1 MFSVSLFNKQW
12 KRFLFSNKN
21 LALLDGYGW
30 NDGGCWTLAEAI
42 KMWANSERI
51 VRLDA
56 VWSTATKR
64 SDRDILNHVVVQLLP
79 HGIYLDGDGLLTFK
93 KLVNVKMPNELVVG
107 QCYVRPLYDVYDYLK
122 SCERFGIELNANA
135 ATILAERLEKRFGS
149 FCQLV
154 NGIDFSLQ

>member
-1 MFSVSLFNKQW
+1 MTEVSLFNRRW

-42 KMWANSERI
+42 KIWASSERI

-56 VWSTATKR
+56 VWSPATKR
-64 SDRDILNHVVVQLLP
+64 SERDILNHVVVQLIP
-79 HGIYLDGDGLLTFK
+79 HGIYLDGDGILTFGQ
-93 KLVNVKMPNELVVG
+93 LVDEKMPSELVKG
-107 QCYVRPLYDVYDYLK
+107 HCYVRPLLDVFEYSK
-122 SCERFGIELNANA
+122 VCESFGIELNEKA

-149 FCQLV
+149 FH
-154 NGIDFSLQ
+154 NAINSIGFSLT